1 MNKKLK
7 RMAVV
12 GATVLMTASSV
23 GFSNAMQVKKSCD
36 LNLKGKMY
44 VCINGKRFKLDLS
57 CASIFDT
64 LKWFNKNN
72 CPNKFP
78 SINEDKDDNDN
89 IEDNNQNNGN
99 NQDNNN
105 QGGNMEDNNQGNNNQ
120 DKDDNNQGNDN
131 NQDQDKDDNNQDN
144 NNNQDQD
151 KDDNNQDNNNNQD
164 QDKDDNNQNDDN
176 NSSNINGFSKE
187 QVEVLNLVNK
197 ERAAQGLKPL
207 TLNKEL
213 SRVATLKSKD
223 MNDKNYFDHTSPT
236 YGSPFDMMKTFN
248 ISYKAAG
255 ENIAMGQRTPS
266 EVMTDWMNSSGHRAN
281 ILNSNFTELGVGI
294 YKGANGTIYWT
305 QMFIGK

>member
-1 MNKKLK
+1 MDVSSLAFERVFEELKKALLKSTEPSIFFTSLKEMKQLSFWFKEVEDLIGIEQSKIHHPEGDVFTHSMMVLDEAAKLK
-7 RMAVV
+7 DEAENKLSFMLAALCHDFGKISTTKLR
-12 GATVLMTASSV
+12 
-23 GFSNAMQVKKSCD
+23 
-36 LNLKGKMY
+36 KGKLTAY
-44 VCINGKRFKLDLS
+44 GHEVESVNLAHKFLNRLTNKIS
-57 CASIFDT
+57 
-64 LKWFNKNN
+64 LKK
-72 CPNKFP
+72 
-78 SINEDKDDNDN
+78 
-89 IEDNNQNNGN
+89 
-99 NQDNNN
+99 
-105 QGGNMEDNNQGNNNQ
+105 
-120 DKDDNNQGNDN
+120 
-131 NQDQDKDDNNQDN
+131 
-144 NNNQDQD
+144 
-151 KDDNNQDNNNNQD
+151 
-164 QDKDDNNQNDDN
+164 
-176 NSSNINGFSKE
+176 
-187 QVEVLNLVNK
+187 EVLNLVNK